1 MEILAIVGR
10 DGWEVID
17 VDQAGRF
24 QCVRSASPPRRW
36 QYTRRLALTPG
47 RLEEL
52 HEDGWQGCGRW
63 GVFHYLKRTT
73 EGFDMRDDD
82 GNGRVARKAK
92 DPRNLGLALLLGI
105 VAVIVAVLEVALIPA
120 PAWEKAIG
128 LVVAVALAA
137 VAVGVYLRA

>member
-1 MEILAIVGR
+1 REPDA
-10 DGWEVID
+10 
-17 VDQAGRF
+17 
-24 QCVRSASPPRRW
+24 PRRW

-47 RLEEL
+47 RLKGL
-52 HEDGWQGCGRW
+52 HEYGWQDCGRW

-73 EGFDMRDDD
+73 EDFDVSDDD
-82 GNGRVARKAK
+82 NKRERVAGRTK
-92 DPRNLGLALLLGI
+92 DPRSVALALMLGI
-105 VAVIVAVLEVALIPA
+105 VSLIVAVLEVGLVPA